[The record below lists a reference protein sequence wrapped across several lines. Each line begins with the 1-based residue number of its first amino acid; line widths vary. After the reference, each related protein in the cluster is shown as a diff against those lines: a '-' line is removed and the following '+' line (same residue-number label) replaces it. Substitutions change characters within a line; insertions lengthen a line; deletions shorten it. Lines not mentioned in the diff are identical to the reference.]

1 MNKAQFRTCIFLI
14 GLLAALAGCGN
25 DTNKI
30 IMTPPDLS
38 TLSPAAAAYGDTI
51 VVTGSGFGADPSA
64 TRIVI
69 SPGRF
74 SDPVARRVVVP
85 FGGSRT
91 TLRAIVPD
99 GAFAG
104 SVRVEQADPLGGAFG
119 FGVQPPAIASNT
131 LPFSARLGAGNVG
144 KSFFS
149 GSSYDFSITAGA
161 SSEDYLVVLFSS
173 AAAPDNTWTYLY
185 DVTAQTATALAGGSS
200 AAASGSPR
208 GASGANR
215 PSARGA
221 AALNDL
227 GLGQREFKRHV
238 NEEIAGLL
246 AKSGGAHGASPEVRA
261 FRSSISGP
269 GAAPQAV
276 QFKVLVDPNQSVL
289 DPANFT
295 TVQANLK
302 YTGDHTL
309 LYVDAETPPEFLTD
323 AEAED
328 LGQAFDASIYG
339 TDRDD
344 FGSESDI
351 NHDGKVA
358 ILMSPTINRMTP
370 PGAAGSQGFI
380 AGYFLANDLLPQ
392 LLDSRITN
400 GMEIFYTMVP
410 DPSSLYGNLFPK
422 DKTLPVIEG
431 VLAHEFLHMILFNYR
446 VLIYGHGY
454 LADYMEQL
462 WLDEGLAHIA
472 EDLNGYKSSNI
483 ARANLFL
490 EDPGDVTLI
499 YGGDALE
506 ERGAS
511 FLFLRLL
518 GDRFGTSVYKRLVQS
533 KHTGVANVEAAT
545 GALFNELFADWDAA
559 CYLSGRGITADERF
573 NYSSIDLQGDFK
585 PLYTITGNVSGL
597 ATEGSVKS
605 MAPEYIMYTV
615 PAGGTVDFTIGS
627 AQSGRLNATVI
638 RVR

>member
-1 MNKAQFRTCIFLI
+1 MNKAHLLTCIFLI

-30 IMTPPDLS
+30 VMTPPDLA
-38 TLSPAAAAYGDTI
+38 TLSPAAAEYGDTI
-51 VVTGSGFGADPSA
+51 VVTGSGFGTDPSA
-64 TRIVI
+64 TRLVI

-104 SVRVEQADPLGGAFG
+104 SVRVEQAEPLGGAFG
-119 FGVQPPAIASNT
+119 FGVQPPATASNA
-131 LPFSARLGAGNVG
+131 LPFSARLVAGNVG

-149 GSSYDFSITAGA
+149 GSSYAFSITAGA
-161 SSEDYLVVLFSS
+161 SSEDYMVVLFSS
-173 AAAPDNTWTYLY
+173 AVAPDNTWTYLY
-185 DVTAQTATALAGGSS
+185 NVTAQTATVLAGGSS
-200 AAASGSPR
+200 AAVSGPPR
-208 GASGANR
+208 GAKSAGR
-215 PSARGA
+215 SDARGA
-221 AALNDL
+221 AASSDL
-227 GLGQREFKRHV
+227 GLRQREFKRHV
-238 NEEIAGLL
+238 NEEIAGVL
-246 AKSGGAHGASPEVRA
+246 ARSGGARGASPEVRT

-269 GAAPQAV
+269 GSAPDTAR
-276 QFKVLVDPNQSVL
+276 FKVLVDPNGSVL

-295 TVQANLK
+295 TVLANLK

-309 LYVDAETPPEFLTD
+309 LYVDAETPAEFLTD
-323 AEAED
+323 AEAEG
-328 LGQAFDASIYG
+328 LGQAFDASIYA
-339 TDRDD
+339 TDRSY
-344 FGSESDI
+344 FGNESDI

-370 PGAAGSQGFI
+370 AGAAGSQGFI
-380 AGYFLANDLLPQ
+380 AGYFLANDLLPG

-410 DPSSLYGNLFPK
+410 DPASLYGNLFPK

-431 VLAHEFLHMILFNYR
+431 VLSHEFLHMILFNYR

-454 LADYMEQL
+454 LADYMEKT

-472 EDLNGYKSSNI
+472 EDLNGYKSSNV

-533 KHTGVANVEAAT
+533 KHTGTANVEAAT
-545 GALFNELFADWDAA
+545 GALFDELFADWDAA

-597 ATEGSVKS
+597 ATDGSVKS

-615 PAGGTVDFTIGS
+615 PAGGTVEFTIG
-627 AQSGRLNATVI
+627 ADLSGRMNAAVI

>member
-14 GLLAALAGCGN
+14 GLLVALAGCGN

-119 FGVQPPAIASNT
+119 FGVQPPATASNT
-131 LPFSARLGAGNVG
+131 LPFSARLVAGNVG

-185 DVTAQTATALAGGSS
+185 DVTAQAE
-200 AAASGSPR
+200 SGSLR
-208 GASGANR
+208 GMKSAG
-215 PSARGA
+215 PSNARGA

-323 AEAED
+323 AEAEN
-328 LGQAFDASIYG
+328 LGQKFDASIYG

-392 LLDSRITN
+392 LLDSRRSN

-518 GDRFGTSVYKRLVQS
+518 GDRFRTSVYKRLVQS

>member
-25 DTNKI
+25 DTNTI
-30 IMTPPDLS
+30 IMTPPGLS

-51 VVTGSGFGADPSA
+51 VVTGSSFGADPSA

-91 TLRAIVPD
+91 TLRALVPD

-104 SVRVEQADPLGGAFG
+104 SVRVEQADPFGGAFG
-119 FGVQPPAIASNT
+119 FGVQPPATASNA
-131 LPFSARLGAGNVG
+131 LPFSARLVAGNVG

-149 GSSYDFSITAGA
+149 GSSYAFSITAGA

-185 DVTAQTATALAGGSS
+185 DVTAQAATALAGGSS
-200 AAASGSPR
+200 AAAAGSSR
-208 GASGANR
+208 GVKSAGPPN
-215 PSARGA
+215 ARGA

-238 NEEIAGLL
+238 NEEIAGVL

-309 LYVDAETPPEFLTD
+309 LYVDAETPSEFLTD

-392 LLDSRITN
+392 LLDSRRSN

-454 LADYMEQL
+454 LPDYMEQL

-518 GDRFGTSVYKRLVQS
+518 GDRFRTSVYKRLVQS

-573 NYSSIDLQGDFK
+573 NYSSINLQGDFK

>member
-1 MNKAQFRTCIFLI
+1 MNKAHFRTCIFLV

-25 DTNKI
+25 DTSTI
-30 IMTPPDLS
+30 IMRPPGLS

-74 SDPVARRVVVP
+74 SDPAARRVAVP

-104 SVRVEQADPLGGAFG
+104 SVRVEQADPFGGAFA
-119 FGVQPPAIASNT
+119 FGVRPPATVSNV
-131 LPFSARLGAGNVG
+131 LPFSARLVAGNVG

-149 GSSYDFSITAGA
+149 GSSYVFSLTAGA
-161 SSEDYLVVLFSS
+161 SSQDYLVVLFSS

-208 GASGANR
+208 GASAGGRPRACGAVA
-215 PSARGA
+215 S
-221 AALNDL
+221 NDL

-246 AKSGGAHGASPEVRA
+246 AKSGGAHGASPGART

-276 QFKVLVDPNQSVL
+276 QFKVLIDPNQSVL
-289 DPANFT
+289 DTANFA

-302 YTGDHTL
+302 FTGDHTL

-323 AEAED
+323 AEAQN
-328 LGQAFDASIYG
+328 LGQKFDANIYG
-339 TDRDD
+339 TDRDY
-344 FGSESDI
+344 FGNESDI

-358 ILMSPTINRMTP
+358 ILMSPAINRMTP

-380 AGYFLANDLLPQ
+380 AGYFLANDLLPG
-392 LLDSRITN
+392 LLDSRLTN

-431 VLAHEFLHMILFNYR
+431 VLSHEFLHMILFNYR

-454 LADYMEQL
+454 LADYMEKL

-490 EDPGDVTLI
+490 GDPGDVTLI
-499 YGGDALE
+499 YGGDELE

-559 CYLSGRGITADERF
+559 CYLSGRGITADGRF
-573 NYSSIDLQGDFK
+573 NYSSINLQGDFK

-597 ATEGSVKS
+597 ATGGSIKS
-605 MAPEYIMYTV
+605 MAPEYILYTV
-615 PAGGTVDFTIGS
+615 PAGGTVDFTIGTET
-627 AQSGRLNATVI
+627 SGRMNAVVV

>member
-1 MNKAQFRTCIFLI
+1 MNKAHLLTCIFLV

-25 DTNKI
+25 DTSKI

-38 TLSPAAAAYGDTI
+38 TFSPAAAAYRDTI

-64 TRIVI
+64 ARIVI

-119 FGVQPPAIASNT
+119 FGVQPPATASNT
-131 LPFSARLGAGNVG
+131 LPFSARLVAGNVG

-149 GSSYDFSITAGA
+149 GSSYAFSITAGA
-161 SSEDYLVVLFSS
+161 SNEDYLVVLFSS

-185 DVTAQTATALAGGSS
+185 DVTAQ
-200 AAASGSPR
+200 AASGSLR
-208 GASGANR
+208 GMKSAG
-215 PSARGA
+215 PSNARGA

-238 NEEIAGLL
+238 NEEIAGVL
-246 AKSGGAHGASPEVRA
+246 AKSGGAHGAPPEVRA

-309 LYVDAETPPEFLTD
+309 LYVDAETPSEFLTD

-431 VLAHEFLHMILFNYR
+431 VLSHEFLHMILFNYR

-533 KHTGVANVEAAT
+533 KHAGVANVEAAT

-638 RVR
+638 RVH

>member
-1 MNKAQFRTCIFLI
+1 MNKAHFRACIILVGF
-14 GLLAALAGCGN
+14 LAALAGCGN
-25 DTNKI
+25 DTSTI
-30 IMTPPDLS
+30 VMRPPGLS
-38 TLSPAAAAYGDTI
+38 TISPATSAYGDTI
-51 VVTGSGFGADPSA
+51 VVTGSGFGTDPSA

-74 SDPVARRVVVP
+74 SEPVARRVAVP

-104 SVRVEQADPLGGAFG
+104 SVRVEQAEPLGGAFG
-119 FGVQPPAIASNT
+119 FGVQPPATASNA
-131 LPFSARLGAGNVG
+131 LPFSARLVTGNVG

-149 GSSYDFSITAGA
+149 GSSYTFSLTAGA

-173 AAAPDNTWTYLY
+173 AVAPDNTWTCLY
-185 DVTAQTATALAGGSS
+185 SATAQSATALAGGSP

-208 GASGANR
+208 GVSGEER
-215 PSARGA
+215 SAARQAG
-221 AALNDL
+221 ALNDL
-227 GLGQREFKRHV
+227 GLGQREFKQHV

-246 AKSGGAHGASPEVRA
+246 AKSGGAHGTSSGLRA
-261 FRSSISGP
+261 FRSPVSGP
-269 GAAPQAV
+269 GAAPQTTAF
-276 QFKVLVDPNQSVL
+276 QMLIDPNKSVL
-289 DPANFT
+289 DVTNFAT
-295 TVQANLK
+295 IQANLK

-309 LYVDAETPPEFLTD
+309 LYVDAETPSEFLSDAD
-323 AEAED
+323 AEN
-328 LGQAFDASIYG
+328 LGQMFDASIYG
-339 TDRDD
+339 TDRSY
-344 FGSESDI
+344 FGNESDI

-358 ILMSPTINRMTP
+358 ILMSPAVNRMTP
-370 PGAAGSQGFI
+370 AGAAGSQGFI
-380 AGYFLANDLLPQ
+380 AGYFLANDLLPG

-446 VLIYGHGY
+446 VLIYGNGY
-454 LADYMEQL
+454 LADYMEKL

-472 EDLNGYKSSNI
+472 EDLNGFKSSNI

-490 EDPGDVTLI
+490 QDPGDVTLI
-499 YGGDALE
+499 YGGDELE

-533 KHTGVANVEAAT
+533 RRTGTANVEAAT

-559 CYLSGRGITADERF
+559 CYLSGRGITADDRF

-585 PLYTITGNVSGL
+585 PLYTVAGNVSGL
-597 ATEGSVKS
+597 ATDGFVKS

-627 AQSGRLNATVI
+627 DQTGRMNAAVI
-638 RVR
+638 RLR